1 MCFLDTEAMF
11 SCLALQKLRWTDK
24 CFFANIVF
32 VLNTNACFA
41 PQVPTNAAMLQG
53 QNPPHIPSLSRPCL
67 HTYSTFFQLR
77 LTQARPPQPTKE
89 IPPFFLVDTL
99 EGRDSLALIL
109 IQRVADYS
117 SVGEVHLAMWLLL
130 ERQAVLHPVLVVSVG
145 EVFSGVSTSGFLS
158 RCCCFGRLD
167 TDSLATAS
175 KNKK

>member
-1 MCFLDTEAMF
+1 MH
-11 SCLALQKLRWTDK
+11 ALLLKYQ
-24 CFFANIVF
+24 
-32 VLNTNACFA
+32 
-41 PQVPTNAAMLQG
+41 PTQLCYRAKTR
-53 QNPPHIPSLSRPCL
+53 PTSHLSRPSL
-67 HTYSTFFQLR
+67 HTYSTLFQLR
-77 LTQARPPQPTKE
+77 LIQARPTQPTKE
-89 IPPFFLVDTL
+89 IPCFFLVDTL
-99 EGRDSLALIL
+99 EGRDSLALVL

-175 KNKK
+175 KKIPQKIWKDIRYLRASQQVP